1 MGCQIDMEET
11 IPGDPES
18 QIVYV
23 NKVGTFGLSPA
34 GDWWTR
40 IAACGIRATHHLLG
54 PGYPIDL
61 LLYADDLE
69 ALRIGSE
76 GRKGI
81 PLLDILLSGPRL
93 EDSGWLSAV
102 EWLGMETEYSSYRL
116 GMSRKRASWL
126 SAWLNDKVTAARL
139 QPRRCLG
146 PLHAW
151 SSAIQGNRSD
161 DAEGPHEMASRQA
174 RHGREATTASDS
186 LLRATTSE
194 LL

>member
-116 GMSRKRASWL
+116 GNRG
-126 SAWLNDKVTAARL
+126 KVTAKEMLGSFARVEL
-139 QPRRCLG
+139 GYPGKSFRRC
-146 PLHAW
+146 
-151 SSAIQGNRSD
+151 
-161 DAEGPHEMASRQA
+161 
-174 RHGREATTASDS
+174 
-186 LLRATTSE
+186 
-194 LL
+194 